1 MPAPAAWKLVVPVAA
16 LAAIGLIMMS
26 PGGPTVRQPPSA
38 GANRLATLGYLAAQD
53 LPDAVALLPRP
64 PRADSAAM
72 KRDAQARDDAL
83 RLRGTARYVL
93 ASADANREQANTA
106 AAFQCAFGTEIS
118 EAHTPAL
125 YRLLGKVRLDVRAAT
140 YPAKYHFK
148 RNRPFVM
155 HDAHT
160 CYPADEQNVR
170 NDGSYPSA
178 RGAVGFALAEVLAGL
193 NPARAGEIRQRAE
206 EFGRSRVVCDEEWLS
221 DVEAGRVIAA
231 ATLRKIEQEPAFRA
245 DLDSARKEAAARL
258 KSSVTPPNCPSE
270 ALALASR

>member
-26 PGGPTVRQPPSA
+26 PGGLTGRQPPTA
-38 GANRLATLGYLAAQD
+38 GANRVATLGYLAVHD
-53 LPDAVALLPRP
+53 MPDAVALLPP
-64 PRADSAAM
+64 PPEPGSAAM
-72 KRDAQARDDAL
+72 KRDEQGREEAL
-83 RLRGTARYVL
+83 RLRGTARYEL
-93 ASADANREQANTA
+93 AFADANREQASTA
-106 AAFQCAFGTEIS
+106 AAFQCAFGAEIS
-118 EAHTPAL
+118 EARTPAV
-125 YRLLGKVRLDVRAAT
+125 YGLLGKVRLDVRAAT
-140 YPAKYHFK
+140 YPAKSHFN
-148 RNRPFVM
+148 RTRPFVM